1 RKDSIT
7 IIENLRDQAKSSKFQ
22 IPNSK
27 LKNRPARCLPR
38 RLFGGL
44 QLLWSLGFAA
54 RRFAQRRLKN
64 CDAPGRRRVA
74 TGFLTPSLEL
84 GKAEDGLLEMFPCFV
99 QIRMYL
105 AHPSFTPVE
114 VATGLGAQEPPASL
128 LELFGDERGIHVVS
142 SNFQQ
147 RAMQRLAQDVD
158 AREGVLLAL

>member
-1 RKDSIT
+1 MHGRRRDRIT
-7 IIENLRDQAKSSKFQ
+7 IFENLRDQAKSSKFQ

-64 CDAPGRRRVA
+64 CDAPGRRTVA
-74 TGFLTPSLEL
+74 TGCLTPSLEL

-99 QIRMYL
+99 QIRVDL
-105 AHPSFTPVE
+105 ADPRLAPE
-114 VATGLGAQEPPASL
+114 EIATGLGAQEPPAGL
-128 LELFGDERGIHVVS
+128 RELFGDERGIHVVS

-147 RAMQRLAQDVD
+147 RAM
-158 AREGVLLAL
+158 

>member
-1 RKDSIT
+1 
-7 IIENLRDQAKSSKFQ
+7 
-22 IPNSK
+22 
-27 LKNRPARCLPR
+27 
-38 RLFGGL
+38 
-44 QLLWSLGFAA
+44 
-54 RRFAQRRLKN
+54 
-64 CDAPGRRRVA
+64 
-74 TGFLTPSLEL
+74 
-84 GKAEDGLLEMFPCFV
+84 
-99 QIRMYL
+99 MYL